1 MTPPSFCETTVRPEV
16 SLSADIVLNSCL
28 DALAKLNHAIA
39 GLYIWETVFTAG
51 FELDVLRRKRP
62 YRWTIWLYL
71 GTRYT
76 GLLALIFFFIAVD
89 GPRVPC
95 QPFMVTTLTL
105 GYASWAFASLIIL
118 LRVIAIWNRKIFV
131 STLAVGV
138 WLGGLALHIRSLTMI
153 RGTFNPV
160 LGVCVVLHM
169 HRGLVS
175 SLGILTVDVVLLL
188 AMLIGLL
195 QHAQKSSAG
204 VWRLLYHQV
213 ISKRIFSVLRG
224 CLKFVLVYN
233 LVGVSILRR
242 DTTCGL
248 PCSEFE

>member
-1 MTPPSFCETTVRPEV
+1 LQRFSSETLRTDVH
-16 SLSADIVLNSCL
+16 ANLN
-28 DALAKLNHAIA
+28 
-39 GLYIWETVFTAG
+39 
-51 FELDVLRRKRP
+51 
-62 YRWTIWLYL
+62 
-71 GTRYT
+71 
-76 GLLALIFFFIAVD
+76 
-89 GPRVPC
+89 
-95 QPFMVTTLTL
+95 Q
-105 GYASWAFASLIIL
+105 
-118 LRVIAIWNRKIFV
+118 
-131 STLAVGV
+131 
-138 WLGGLALHIRSLTMI
+138 I

-242 DTTCGL
+242 DTTCGQPVLRLYCLYSTHRIAGL
-248 PCSEFE
+248 PCSEFEWCVVLSFCFRYARSWACRRRLMR